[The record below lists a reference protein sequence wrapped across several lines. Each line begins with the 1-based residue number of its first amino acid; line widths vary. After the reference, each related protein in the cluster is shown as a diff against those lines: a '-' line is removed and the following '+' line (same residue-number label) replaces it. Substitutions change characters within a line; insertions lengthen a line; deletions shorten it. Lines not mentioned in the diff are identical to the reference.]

1 MTITD
6 ICDELTA
13 MYFNGSMPAEL
24 RACLEDHYSSAV
36 CCEIAD
42 EAATFKDA
50 ASDVEA
56 YLDGK
61 LTPNVR
67 IPYQRLKDDYDEL
80 QDFTAQEIK
89 EHRASVVEVSYMR
102 DFISYMGLEEKYE
115 YFRENTYLEPFNG
128 GLFDHYTL

>member
-1 MTITD
+1 MNSQRCILMAA
-6 ICDELTA
+6 CRQSS
-13 MYFNGSMPAEL
+13 G
-24 RACLEDHYSSAV
+24 ACLEDHYSSAV

-80 QDFTAQEIK
+80 QDFTAQEIM
-89 EHRASVVEVSYMR
+89 EHRASEEEVSYMR
-102 DFISYMGLEEKYE
+102 DFISY
-115 YFRENTYLEPFNG
+115 
-128 GLFDHYTL
+128 